1 MKKANDTAKETQ
13 WDFPAKTAEEVYGYG
28 IRINHENPDHH
39 VWDNNGTWW
48 LHYVVYPTR
57 ATAERRRVS
66 LKTKLLE
73 EARSRR
79 NQIFAWFI
87 SREGGELQAA

>member
-1 MKKANDTAKETQ
+1 M
-13 WDFPAKTAEEVYGYG
+13 
-28 IRINHENPDHH
+28 RIDHDNPDHH

-66 LKTKLLE
+66 LKTKILE

-79 NQIFAWFI
+79 DRIFDWFAT
-87 SREGGELQAA
+87 REGAELRAA

>member
-1 MKKANDTAKETQ
+1 MKKSNHTATKTK
-13 WDFPAKTAEEVYGYG
+13 WNFPSRTAEEVHGYG
-28 IRINHENPDHH
+28 IRIDHDNPDHH

-48 LHYVVYPTR
+48 LHYVVYPTP

-66 LKTKLLE
+66 LKTKLLD

-79 NQIFAWFI
+79 DQIFAWFAE
-87 SREGGELQAA
+87 REGAELRAA